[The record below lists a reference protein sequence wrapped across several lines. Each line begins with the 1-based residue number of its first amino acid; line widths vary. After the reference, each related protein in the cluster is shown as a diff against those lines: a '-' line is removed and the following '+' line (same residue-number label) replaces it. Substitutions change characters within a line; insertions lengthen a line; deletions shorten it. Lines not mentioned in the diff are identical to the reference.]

1 MTMKRLNFQRRE
13 KFGLVGYVAKAG
25 QWQFMIIS
33 DMGKWT
39 ASHRLIDPREAVS
52 ASSTIQGPFETFDE
66 AAAAAEA
73 KCGELA
79 KLN

>member
-1 MTMKRLNFQRRE
+1 MTRLNFHRRE
-13 KFGLVGYVAKAG
+13 KFGLVGYVARAG
-25 QWQFMIIS
+25 QWQFLVIS

-39 ASHRLIDPREAVS
+39 ASHRLIDPQETVS

-73 KCGELA
+73 KYRELA
-79 KLN
+79 GLN